1 MLGREVATPLDV
13 MYEMPPSVSDIPQ
26 HKWVWEPK
34 ARLEEDH
41 SAVRHHTGQEMRRQK
56 RYHDAKVNWQTFK
69 KADKVYV
76 FFPQRKAGHSPK
88 FTSFWRGPYT
98 VVDKKSDL
106 LYEVDCGPRGKNQVI
121 HVDRLRLQKPQLL
134 AGEVDD
140 GMVKGE
146 DHDIDDS
153 NESELEEDVYTP
165 ESLCENKRTRKP
177 PVWLQDYVRY

>member
-1 MLGREVATPLDV
+1 M
-13 MYEMPPSVSDIPQ
+13 
-26 HKWVWEPK
+26 
-34 ARLEEDH
+34 
-41 SAVRHHTGQEMRRQK
+41 
-56 RYHDAKVNWQTFK
+56 
-69 KADKVYV
+69 
-76 FFPQRKAGHSPK
+76 
-88 FTSFWRGPYT
+88 
-98 VVDKKSDL
+98 VDKKSDL

-140 GMVKGE
+140 GMVEGE

-153 NESELEEDVYTP
+153 NASELEEDAYTP